1 MREASTPSTCSP
13 YYLFFVKKSQD
24 KVPRFKK
31 KSFLFCLGNLVCR
44 HDDDDVNDDDDKEEY
59 DQVMDDEDV

>member
-1 MREASTPSTCSP
+1 
-13 YYLFFVKKSQD
+13 
-24 KVPRFKK
+24 
-31 KSFLFCLGNLVCR
+31 LFCLGNLVCR